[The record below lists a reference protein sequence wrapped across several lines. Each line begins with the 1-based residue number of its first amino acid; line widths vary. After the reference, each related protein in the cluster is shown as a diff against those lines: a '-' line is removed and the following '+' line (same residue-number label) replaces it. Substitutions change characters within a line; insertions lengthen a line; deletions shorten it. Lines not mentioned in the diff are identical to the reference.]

1 MGPVLLAYVGVA
13 LMVGLSGIGSA
24 FGLTIC
30 GNAVVGAM
38 KKAPEKMGTYIAL
51 SALPSSQG
59 LYGFV
64 AYMMV
69 QKFLVADMP
78 WVTAA
83 GIFGAGLIMGFAG
96 FYSSVRQAHRRHR
109 RRPQRLCRHDGYGR
123 IPRALRHPRPRC
135 VHPDIVHLPRC
146 GSLTALQKESSAPS
160 SPPKSEGA
168 FLCNQRKK

>member
-96 FYSSVRQAHRRHR
+96 FYSSIRQAHVCANGIAATGVMAVF
-109 RRPQRLCRHDGYGR
+109 PELYA
-123 IPRALRHPRPRC
+123 ILALVVSILISFTFPA
-135 VHPDIVHLPRC
+135 V
-146 GSLTALQKESSAPS
+146 AA
-160 SPPKSEGA
+160 
-168 FLCNQRKK
+168 

>member
-1 MGPVLLAYVGVA
+1 
-13 LMVGLSGIGSA
+13 MVGLSGIGSA

-83 GIFGAGLIMGFAG
+83 GIFGAGLIMGFAAFQRAKSIG
-96 FYSSVRQAHRRHR
+96 FSFV
-109 RRPQRLCRHDGYGR
+109 
-123 IPRALRHPRPRC
+123 
-135 VHPDIVHLPRC
+135 
-146 GSLTALQKESSAPS
+146 SLTSTRAPASMSSRLRPLRQ
-160 SPPKSEGA
+160 P
-168 FLCNQRKK
+168 

>member
-51 SALPSSQG
+51 SALPGSQG
-59 LYGFV
+59 LYGLGDGRR
-64 AYMMV
+64 Y
-69 QKFLVADMP
+69 LRCRTDH
-78 WVTAA
+78 
-83 GIFGAGLIMGFAG
+83 GLCRLLLIRPSGTRL
-96 FYSSVRQAHRRHR
+96 RQRYRRHR

-160 SPPKSEGA
+160 SSPEE
-168 FLCNQRKK
+168 